1 MTTEI
6 AGLTVETT
14 EPRGAVRP
22 EPVLFVHGMWG
33 GAWMWEPYLD
43 FFAARGWRGYALN
56 LRGHHGSRPVPDIGR
71 VSIHDYVADARAVAE
86 TLGRPVVI
94 GHSMGG
100 LLAQKLAELLAP
112 PAVVAVTPAA
122 PRGVLAL
129 NTLELAGAA
138 LRHLPEIL
146 GRRPLMPAF
155 AEMEALEL
163 NRLPPADRRAV
174 YERMVPESGRMT
186 FDIAV
191 TGLRVEARRV
201 RSPMLVV
208 AGADDRITPAKMVRR
223 VARRYGATL
232 REYPGFA
239 HMLLMEPG
247 WERIAGDIA
256 DWLETATRSAG
267 VAAGREPR

>member
-1 MTTEI
+1 MTSEI
-6 AGLTVETT
+6 AGLAVETV
-14 EPRGAVRP
+14 EPRGPARP
-22 EPVLFVHGMWG
+22 APVLFVHGMWG
-33 GAWMWEPYLD
+33 GAWMWQPYMD
-43 FFAARGWRGYALN
+43 FFAARGWRCHALN
-56 LRGHHGSRPVPDIGR
+56 LRGHHGSRPVSDIGR

-86 TLGRPVVI
+86 ALGVPVVL

-100 LLAQKLAELLAP
+100 LLAQKLAELLP
-112 PAVVAVTPAA
+112 LPAVVAVTPAA
-122 PRGVLAL
+122 PRGILAL
-129 NTLELAGAA
+129 STLELARAA

-155 AEMEALEL
+155 AEIEALEL
-163 NRLPPADRRAV
+163 NRLPPADRLAV
-174 YERMVPESGRMT
+174 YARMVPESGRMT

-191 TGLRVEARRV
+191 TGLRVDPRQV
-201 RSPMLVV
+201 RAPMLVI
-208 AGADDRITPAKMVRR
+208 AGSDDRITPAPMVRR

-256 DWLETATRSAG
+256 AWLETVLRSAG
-267 VAAGREPR
+267 VPAGREPR

>member
-1 MTTEI
+1 MTTVI

-14 EPRGAVRP
+14 EPPGPARP

-33 GAWMWEPYLD
+33 GAWMWQPYME
-43 FFAARGWRGYALN
+43 FFAARGWRCHALD

-86 TLGRPVVI
+86 ALGRPVVV

-100 LLAQKLAELLAP
+100 LLAQKLAELLGP
-112 PAVVAVTPAA
+112 PAVVAITPAA
-122 PRGVLAL
+122 PRGILAL
-129 NTLELAGAA
+129 STLELARAA

-155 AEMEALEL
+155 AEIEALEL
-163 NRLPPADRRAV
+163 NRLPPAQRRAV
-174 YERMVPESGRMT
+174 YDRLVPESGRMT

-191 TGLRVEARRV
+191 TGLRVDARRV
-201 RSPMLVV
+201 RGPMLVV
-208 AGADDRITPAKMVRR
+208 AGSDDRITPAPMVRR

-232 REYPGFA
+232 RECPGFA

-256 DWLETATRSAG
+256 DWLESVTRRAG
-267 VAAGREPR
+267 VAAGRESR

>member
-1 MTTEI
+1 MTSEI
-6 AGLTVETT
+6 AGLAVETV
-14 EPRGAVRP
+14 EPRGPARP
-22 EPVLFVHGMWG
+22 APVLFVHGMWG
-33 GAWMWEPYLD
+33 GAWMWQPYMD
-43 FFAARGWRGYALN
+43 FFAARGWRCHALN
-56 LRGHHGSRPVPDIGR
+56 LRGHHGSRPVSDIGR

-86 TLGRPVVI
+86 ALGLPVVL

-100 LLAQKLAELLAP
+100 LLAQKLAELLP
-112 PAVVAVTPAA
+112 LPAVVAFTPAA
-122 PRGVLAL
+122 PRGILAIT
-129 NTLELAGAA
+129 TLELARAA

-155 AEMEALEL
+155 AEIEALEL

-174 YERMVPESGRMT
+174 YARMVPESGRMT

-191 TGLRVEARRV
+191 TGLRVDPRQV
-201 RSPMLVV
+201 RAPMLVI
-208 AGADDRITPAKMVRR
+208 AGSDDRITPAPMVRR

-247 WERIAGDIA
+247 WERIASDIA
-256 DWLETATRSAG
+256 AWLETVVCSAG
-267 VAAGREPR
+267 VAAGRELR

>member
-1 MTTEI
+1 MTIQI
-6 AGLTVETT
+6 AGLTVETV
-14 EPRGAVRP
+14 EPRGPARA

-33 GAWMWEPYLD
+33 GAWMWEPYME
-43 FFAARGWRGYALN
+43 FFAARGWRCHALN

-71 VSIHDYVADARAVAE
+71 VSVHDYVADVRAVAE
-86 TLGRPVVI
+86 ALDRPIVI
-94 GHSMGG
+94 GHSLGG
-100 LLAQKLAELLAP
+100 LIAQKLAELLGP

-129 NTLELAGAA
+129 NTVELARAA

-155 AEMEALEL
+155 EEIEALEL
-163 NRLPPADRRAV
+163 NRLPPAQRRAV

-191 TGLRVEARRV
+191 TGLRVDTRRV
-201 RSPMLVV
+201 RGPMLVV

-247 WERIAGDIA
+247 WERIAGDIT
-256 DWLETATRSAG
+256 DWLETVTRSAG
-267 VAAGREPR
+267 VPAGREPR